1 MQGFFKLSQ
10 LAAEQLAQEYG
21 TPLIVLS
28 EEQVAKNYNYL
39 KEHLPGVKI
48 HYAVK
53 SNPDSRI
60 IKTLAGLGSYFDV
73 ASDGEMLALTSLG
86 VPADRLLYAN
96 TCKTAGGMKAA
107 RAFGVSKFTFDS
119 KTEIFKMAEA
129 LLGGMVLLRIK
140 LENKDSHIDL
150 NVKFG
155 ANASEAMELLKLA
168 REQGLDVAG
177 LCFNVGSQCTNP
189 KSYINGLET
198 CRKIFDE
205 AKTEGFNFKILDIGG
220 GFPMPVTGEHI
231 DIDDLT
237 AQISEGL
244 AKYFPDT
251 EVWAEPGRFISG
263 TTANLITRVIGAQI
277 RNGQQWYFLDEGLYG
292 TFSGIIFDHW
302 NFDLLTFKTGEAISA
317 VFAGPSCD
325 SLDILF
331 RDKQTEPL
339 EVGNLILVPACGA
352 YTSASATVF
361 NGFSKAPI
369 IYWEDVKSELCE

>member
-10 LAAEQLAQEYG
+10 PAAKQLAAKYG
-21 TPLIVLS
+21 TPFIVLA

-39 KEHLPGVKI
+39 KKYLPGVKI

-60 IKTLAGLGSYFDV
+60 IKTLASLGSYFDV

-96 TCKTAGGMKAA
+96 TCKTASGMKTASDL
-107 RAFGVSKFTFDS
+107 GVDKFTFDS
-119 KTEIFKMAEA
+119 ETEIFKMAEA
-129 LLGGMVLLRIK
+129 LPGGTVLLRIK

-155 ANASEAMELLKLA
+155 ANAKEALELLKLA
-168 REQGLDVAG
+168 REQGLVVAG
-177 LCFNVGSQCTNP
+177 LCFHVGSQCTNP
-189 KSYINGLET
+189 KAYINGLET

-205 AKTEGFNFKILDIGG
+205 AREEGFELKVLDIGG
-220 GFPMPVTGEHI
+220 GFPMSVTGEHI
-231 DIDDLT
+231 DVEDLT
-237 AQISEGL
+237 AQISAGL
-244 AKYFPDT
+244 AKHFPDT
-251 EVWAEPGRFISG
+251 EIWAEPGRFISG

-302 NFDLLTFKTGEAISA
+302 NFDLLNFKTGKAISA

-325 SLDILF
+325 SLDTLF

-339 EVGNLILVPACGA
+339 EVGDLILVPACGA

-361 NGFSKAPI
+361 NGFAKAPI
-369 IYWEDVKSELCE
+369 IYWEDIKSELCE